1 MEKGIEA
8 ASTQKI
14 SMARPAEKRSTLFLR
29 CAWGKIP
36 NGG

>member
-8 ASTQKI
+8 AQTQKI
-14 SMARPAEKRSTLFLR
+14 SAAWPAEKHSTLFLR